1 MSDLFSRLPVRRIE
15 EHRLST
21 APRGSWPATI
31 PAVRQI
37 LDHGLDLSPLTVFVG
52 ENGAGKS
59 TVLEAIAE
67 AYGLGVEGGTRN
79 SLHRTQ
85 RTESELAEHLQ
96 LVRGA
101 GSSRQ
106 GVFLRAET
114 MHGHFSYL
122 DEVGVSGRHNFQS
135 HGESFIEFFTTRKGM
150 GGLWVFDEAESAL
163 SFNGCLALLAHIR
176 ELLARGSQ
184 VIMSTHSP
192 ILASLPEATLFEVGE
207 WGLRERAYDD
217 LEMVYSWRSFLEAPG
232 RYLRHLTAEDESAS

>member
-1 MSDLFSRLPVRRIE
+1 MSDLFSSLPVRRIE
-15 EHRLST
+15 EHRL
-21 APRGSWPATI
+21 APISRDTWPAGL

-37 LDHGLDLSPLTVFVG
+37 LDEGLDFSPLTVFVG

-59 TVLEAIAE
+59 TIVEAVAE

-85 RTESELAEHLQ
+85 RTESGLAEHLQ

-122 DEVGVSGRHNFQS
+122 DDVGVSGVHNYQS
-135 HGESFIEFFTTRKGM
+135 HGESFVEFFATRSGI

-176 ELLARGSQ
+176 ELLASGSQ

-192 ILASLPEATLFEVGE
+192 ILASLPEAKLFEIGE
-207 WGLRERAYDD
+207 WGLRDREYDELD
-217 LEMVYSWRSFLEAPG
+217 MVQSWRSFLDAPG
-232 RYLRHLTAEDESAS
+232 RYLRHLTAGGRLGD

>member
-1 MSDLFSRLPVRRIE
+1 MRRVE
-15 EHRLST
+15 EHRL
-21 APRGSWPATI
+21 APMARGTWPASI

-37 LDHGLDLSPLTVFVG
+37 LEQGLDFSPLTVFVG

-59 TVLEAIAE
+59 TILEAIAE

-85 RTESELAEHLQ
+85 RSESELAEHLQ

-101 GSSRQ
+101 GSSRK

-122 DEVGVSGRHNFQS
+122 DEVGVFGKHNFQS
-135 HGESFIEFFTTRKGM
+135 HGESFIEFFATRSGI
-150 GGLWVFDEAESAL
+150 GGLWMFDEAESAL
-163 SFNGCLALLAHIR
+163 SFNGCLVLLAHVR
-176 ELLARGSQ
+176 ELLANGSQ

-192 ILASLPEATLFEVGE
+192 ILASLPEAKLLEVGD
-207 WGLRERAYDD
+207 WGLRERDYDD
-217 LEMVYSWRSFLEAPG
+217 LEMVQSWRSFLDARG
-232 RYLRHLTAEDESAS
+232 RYLRHLTAEDAPPRGRDA